1 MPGDNRK
8 RIEDRI
14 MITRLQAIG
23 CLRTAVDLAGDGGFA
38 PFTDEEYKGNV
49 NNDGETLYVYFDKKE
64 NKMTYKF
71 I

>member
-8 RIEDRI
+8 RIEDRT

-38 PFTDEEYKGNV
+38 PFTDEEYKAMTEIIN
-49 NNDGETLYVYFDKKE
+49 ELLEKE
-64 NKMTYKF
+64 YAVCN